1 MTNEAWRSW
10 LFVPGD
16 SERKQAKA
24 TGTDADVLIYD
35 LEDSVAPA
43 AKENARKQV
52 VKALGTSV
60 RAPRRCVRIN
70 PVSSGL
76 AEHDLRTVMDG
87 RPDVIMVP
95 KLLTYS
101 ELDKVDQWLAIR
113 ESELDIAPG
122 TTRIVPLVT
131 EVPAMTLELPGIRRW
146 HERVLG
152 LTWGAEDLATEL
164 GAASNRDQDGNW
176 RPPYQLARSLTLM
189 SARAS
194 DLISLDTIYADFG
207 NTAGM
212 QKYAEDAAADG
223 FDGMLAIHPAQ
234 VSAINTAF
242 TPSQEQY
249 EWAQNVLAAFA
260 ADPDAGV
267 VRLGTAMLDEPHR
280 RQAQRI
286 VERMAIARD

>member
-164 GAASNRDQDGNW
+164 GAARNRDQDGNW